1 MDAIEMKDV
10 NGGGVG
16 DALFGWVLAFS
27 YVYIFLIREHL
38 L

>member
-16 DALFGWVLAFS
+16 DALFGWCLHS
-27 YVYIFLIREHL
+27 RMYISF
-38 L
+38 